1 MGVDSAYSGSEYTSM
16 RSSIWILIV
25 CGLLAGCD
33 FRKSATPPTP
43 DNQAKLT
50 VFAAASL
57 TNAFTEIADAF
68 ETTNPSVQVI
78 LHFAGSQQLAQQ
90 IKLGAPADV
99 FASANRLQM
108 QTAIESGR
116 IKGGTPHAFAH
127 NKLSAIIP
135 PSNPANLHTIED
147 LAKPGLLI
155 VLADIGV
162 PIGHYTHSFLD
173 RAALLIE
180 DSYKENV
187 LANVASYEQNV
198 QAVLTKVSLGEA
210 DAGIVYTSDLTGNPS
225 VLPVN
230 IPDPLNLNT
239 VYPIATLSDSSYP
252 EIAQAFTVYVRSHEG
267 QRILAKHGFISED
280 PA

>member
-1 MGVDSAYSGSEYTSM
+1 M

-25 CGLLAGCD
+25 CGLLTGCD

-43 DNQAKLT
+43 DKQVTLT

-57 TNAFTEIADAF
+57 TNAFTEIADVF
-68 ETTNPSVQVI
+68 EANHPHVEVT

-99 FASANRLQM
+99 FASADHLQM
-108 QTAIESGR
+108 QVAIESGR
-116 IKGGTPHAFAH
+116 ITEQALEPFAH
-127 NKLSAIIP
+127 NRLSAVIP
-135 PSNPANLHTIED
+135 PDNPARLNTIED
-147 LAKPGLLI
+147 LVRPGLLI
-155 VLADIGV
+155 VLADQVV
-162 PIGHYTHSFLD
+162 PIGHYTHIFLD
-173 RAALLIE
+173 KASMSIGN
-180 DSYKENV
+180 SFKENV

-210 DAGIVYTSDLTGNPS
+210 DAGIVYTSDIIGNNS
-225 VLPVN
+225 VLPVE
-230 IPDPLNLNT
+230 IPDALNLET
-239 VYPIATLSDSSYP
+239 VYPIASLSDTHYP
-252 EIAQAFTVYVRSHEG
+252 DIAQAFTLFVRSIEG